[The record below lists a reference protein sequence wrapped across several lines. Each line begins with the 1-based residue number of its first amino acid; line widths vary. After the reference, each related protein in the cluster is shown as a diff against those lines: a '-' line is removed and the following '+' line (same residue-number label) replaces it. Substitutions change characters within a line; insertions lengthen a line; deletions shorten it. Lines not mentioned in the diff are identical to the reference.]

1 MLLLDNGYYLSY
13 LNFVYVYKDTLLN
26 REAKEDH
33 EGMGGRKVQ
42 GGLL

>member
-13 LNFVYVYKDTLLN
+13 LNFVYVYKDMFLN

-33 EGMGGRKVQ
+33 EGMGDRKVQ